1 MDAEEHYLIL
11 RTHFEGVPEQEM
23 IEVTMEQVTELL
35 DCSRRNAQLV
45 LNKLTESGYLTWIPG
60 RGRGNVSRMSF
71 NVSVSDLLAAKAKQ
85 LVENEQLNEAWRLID
100 SSGTQRMKDDFT
112 DWLERQLGILR
123 TDGEEREVL
132 RFPFYRPVPHLD
144 PAWVQRRTE
153 SHWVR
158 QIFDTLLIFD
168 PEVKRI
174 LPGLAHHW
182 EWDDSSSRWRFYLRK
197 GVRFHHG
204 QEMTAQDVRF
214 TFERMSGRTSSEW
227 MFSLIK
233 AIETPGRYCIDFY
246 FAQPNAV
253 FPAFLCTDRCSI
265 VPEDLGG
272 PDKAECF
279 SALPIGTGP
288 FRMIK
293 NNESLLVL
301 EANGHYFEG
310 RPHLDRIEMW
320 VWPDY
325 EGQPGSHR
333 TSRDMQ
339 LLYSG
344 ASREST
350 SEPSLSQLEN
360 GSTYLT
366 FNLNKAGIQQNIL
379 FRQAMDQGLDRER
392 MIKELGGLR
401 QCASEGFVL
410 SGAQQDYA
418 ASSDLDEAKKR
429 IQASEY
435 GGQSLNLYTYEWLEN
450 EKTAAWISRRCKE
463 MGVQLNVVKLP
474 IEHLA
479 DPQVLAKADLVM
491 AGEVLGEQADLTL
504 LELYQSR
511 FSFLRN
517 HLSPEL
523 TAYVDDKL
531 TVCMGEPSSDE
542 RMKLLMD
549 IQEKLKSSSNVIFLY
564 HSLQKAQHHPM
575 LEGMALNAWGKIDY
589 KHIWVKH
596 VEEV

>member
-11 RTHFEGVPEQEM
+11 RTHFEAVPEQEM

-45 LNKLTESGYLTWIPG
+45 LNKLMESGCLKWIPG

-71 NVSVSDLLAAKAKQ
+71 QISISDLLAAKARQ
-85 LVENEQLNEAWRLID
+85 LVEKEHLNEAWRLIE
-100 SSGTQRMKDDFT
+100 SSGTQRMKNDFA
-112 DWLERQLGILR
+112 DWLELQLGILR

-132 RFPFYRPVPHLD
+132 RFPFYRPVPQLD

-168 PEVKRI
+168 PEEKRI

-182 EWDDSSSRWRFYLRK
+182 EWDESSSRWRFYLRK

-204 QEMTAQDVRF
+204 QEMTARDVRF
-214 TFERMSGRTSSEW
+214 TFARMAGSTSSEW
-227 MFSLIK
+227 MLSLI
-233 AIETPGRYCIDFY
+233 TDVQMQGRYCIDFY

-272 PDKAECF
+272 PDRAKCF

-301 EANGHYFEG
+301 EANDHYFEG

-325 EGQPGSHR
+325 EGQPGANR
-333 TSRDMQ
+333 TGRDMQ
-339 LLYSG
+339 LLYSN
-344 ASREST
+344 ASQESAK
-350 SEPSLSQLEN
+350 EPSLSQLEN

-366 FNLNKAGIQQNIL
+366 FNLNKAGIQQDIQ
-379 FRQAMDQGLDRER
+379 FRRAIHLGLDRER

-410 SGAQQDYA
+410 SAAQKDYA
-418 ASSDLDEAKKR
+418 ASSDLDEPKR
-429 IQASEY
+429 LIQASDY
-435 GGQSLNLYTYEWLEN
+435 GGEPLNLYTYEWLEN

-463 MGVQLNVVKLP
+463 IGVQLNVVKLP

-479 DPQVLAKADLVM
+479 DPKVLAQADLVM

-504 LELYQSR
+504 LELYQSP

-517 HLSPEL
+517 HFSSEM
-523 TAYVDDKL
+523 TAYVDGKL
-531 TVCMGEPSSDE
+531 KVCMGEPSSSE
-542 RMKLLMD
+542 RMKLLLG
-549 IQEKLKSSSNVIFLY
+549 IQEKLKSSSNVMFLY
-564 HSLQKAQHHPM
+564 HSLQRAQHHPM
-575 LEGMALNAWGKIDY
+575 FEGIALNAWGKIDY
-589 KHIWVKH
+589 KHIWLKL
-596 VEEV
+596 ET

>member
-11 RTHFEGVPEQEM
+11 RTHFEAVPEQEM
-23 IEVTMEQVTELL
+23 IEVTMEQVTGLL

-45 LNKLTESGYLTWIPG
+45 LSKLMESGYLRWIPG

-71 NVSVSDLLAAKAKQ
+71 QISISDLLAAKARQ
-85 LVENEQLNEAWRLID
+85 LVEKEHLNEAWRLIE
-100 SSGTQRMKDDFT
+100 SSGTQRMKNDFA

-132 RFPFYRPVPHLD
+132 RFPFYRPVPQLD

-168 PEVKRI
+168 PEEKRI

-182 EWDDSSSRWRFYLRK
+182 EWDESSSRWRFYLRK

-204 QEMTAQDVRF
+204 QEMTARDVRF
-214 TFERMSGRTSSEW
+214 TFARMAGRTSSEW
-227 MFSLIK
+227 MFSLITDVQ
-233 AIETPGRYCIDFY
+233 IHGRYCIDFY
-246 FAQPNAV
+246 FAKPNAV

-272 PDKAECF
+272 PDRAECF

-301 EANGHYFEG
+301 EANDHYFEG

-325 EGQPGSHR
+325 EGQPGANR
-333 TSRDMQ
+333 TGRDMQ
-339 LLYSG
+339 LLYSN
-344 ASREST
+344 ASQEST
-350 SEPSLSQLEN
+350 KESSLSQLEN

-366 FNLNKAGIQQNIL
+366 FNLNKAGIQQDIQ
-379 FRQAMDQGLDRER
+379 FRRAIHLGLDRER

-410 SGAQQDYA
+410 NGAQQDYKF
-418 ASSDLDEAKKR
+418 SSNLDEAKR
-429 IQASEY
+429 LIQASDY
-435 GGQSLNLYTYEWLEN
+435 GGEPLNLYTYEWLEN
-450 EKTAAWISRRCKE
+450 EKTAAWISRQCKE
-463 MGVQLNVVKLP
+463 LGVQLNVVKLP
-474 IEHLA
+474 IEQLA
-479 DPQVLAKADLVM
+479 NPQVLAQADLLM

-504 LELYQSR
+504 LELYQSP

-517 HLSPEL
+517 HFSPEM
-523 TAYVDDKL
+523 TAYVDGQLK
-531 TVCMGEPSSDE
+531 VCMGEPRSSE
-542 RMKLLMD
+542 RMKQLLD

-564 HSLQKAQHHPM
+564 HSLQRAQHHPM
-575 LEGMALNAWGKIDY
+575 IEGIALNAWGKIDY
-589 KHIWVKH
+589 KHIWLKL
-596 VEEV
+596 ET

>member
-11 RTHFEGVPEQEM
+11 RTHFEAVPEQEM
-23 IEVTMEQVTELL
+23 IEVTMEQVTGLL

-45 LNKLTESGYLTWIPG
+45 LSKLMESGYLRWIPG

-71 NVSVSDLLAAKAKQ
+71 QISISDLLAAKARQ
-85 LVENEQLNEAWRLID
+85 LVEKEHLNEAWRLIE
-100 SSGTQRMKDDFT
+100 SSGTQRMKDDFA
-112 DWLERQLGILR
+112 DWLERQLGFLR

-132 RFPFYRPVPHLD
+132 RFPFYRPVPQLD

-168 PEVKRI
+168 PEEKRI

-182 EWDDSSSRWRFYLRK
+182 EWDESSSRWRFYLRK

-204 QEMTAQDVRF
+204 QEMTARDVRF
-214 TFERMSGRTSSEW
+214 TFARMAGRTSSEW
-227 MFSLIK
+227 MFSLITDVQ
-233 AIETPGRYCIDFY
+233 IHGRYCIDFY

-272 PDKAECF
+272 PDRAECF

-288 FRMIK
+288 FRMLK
-293 NNESLLVL
+293 NNASLLVL
-301 EANGHYFEG
+301 EANDHYFEG

-325 EGQPGSHR
+325 EGQPGANR
-333 TSRDMQ
+333 TGRDMQ
-339 LLYSG
+339 LLYSN
-344 ASREST
+344 ASQKSAK
-350 SEPSLSQLEN
+350 EPSLSQLEN

-366 FNLNKAGIQQNIL
+366 FNLNKAGIQQDSQ
-379 FRQAMDQGLDRER
+379 FRRAIHLGLDRER

-401 QCASEGFVL
+401 QCTSEGFVL
-410 SGAQQDYA
+410 SEAKQEYKP
-418 ASSDLDEAKKR
+418 SSNLDEAKR
-429 IQASEY
+429 LIQASDY
-435 GGQSLNLYTYEWLEN
+435 GGEPLNLYTYEWLEN
-450 EKTAAWISRRCKE
+450 EKTAAWISRQCKE
-463 MGVQLNVVKLP
+463 IGVQLNVVKLP

-479 DPQVLAKADLVM
+479 DPKVLAQADLVM

-504 LELYQSR
+504 LELYQSP

-517 HLSPEL
+517 HFSTEM
-523 TAYVDDKL
+523 TAYVDGQLK
-531 TVCMGEPSSDE
+531 VCMGEPSSSE
-542 RMKLLMD
+542 RMELLLD

-564 HSLQKAQHHPM
+564 HSLQRAQHHPM
-575 LEGMALNAWGKIDY
+575 FEGIALNAWGKIDY
-589 KHIWVKH
+589 KHIWLKL
-596 VEEV
+596 ET